1 MKSPRIRR
9 ITLLSTI
16 VTLWCITAIWKGLGR
31 PPLLGELGELLS
43 TFLNSLP
50 SFVGGLTVP
59 LGFLAAHPHPTAR
72 QIGQACLW
80 SLPVLILAEVVEIAL
95 PGSRF
100 DWWDLLFSVL
110 GIGLIGLGLR
120 FLWARDVLAN
130 P

>member
-16 VTLWCITAIWKGLGR
+16 VTLWCATAIWKGLGR
-31 PPLLGELGELLS
+31 PFIIGELDELLS
-43 TFLNSLP
+43 IFLNSLP

-59 LGFLAAHPHPTAR
+59 LGFLAAHPQPTAQ
-72 QIGQACLW
+72 QIGRACIW
-80 SLPVLILAEVVEIAL
+80 SLPVLILAEIVEIAF
-95 PGSRF
+95 PGSHF

-110 GIGLIGLGLR
+110 GIGLIGLSLR
-120 FLWARDVLAN
+120 FLWTKDALNN